1 MDVETSPAS
10 STAGCDTKTETAPA
24 PHPRRRC
31 ILHVTGDYP
40 NINKPLNTLA
50 VKNFIDA
57 NPEADHIIVTLDR
70 TSLPWR
76 ARVTPGGG
84 NGDSRMISIRYWGLP
99 FGVQLAAS
107 MYLVARQTRRILQTR
122 GEDFDVIHAHKLT
135 FEGLAGYWLSLWFE
149 KPLVCSLRGE
159 VESKVLAV
167 KPHYRFLYRRVV
179 ERSSR
184 LYYVSAWYRPTLQ
197 KAFQPSQA
205 KQRLLPN
212 FVDLDGIE
220 PHAASRPNAF
230 VSVLC
235 FEVYKRKGLDRLL
248 PAFKR
253 ALEREPGITLDLV
266 GRGSPERLAHIQ
278 SLIDKAGLGESVR
291 LVGPLEHTELLR
303 RLGQYSGFVL
313 PSRNETFGMSFIEAL
328 LAGVPIVYSK
338 GCGVDGFVDGIEAAV
353 PVDPRSVASISDGIV
368 RLAAH
373 QRECRDWLLR
383 NRDELIARFGTK
395 NHISLYNKDVFS
407 ICHEPH
413 SSSG

>member
-1 MDVETSPAS
+1 MDLKESPAS
-10 STAGCDTKTETAPA
+10 SNAGDDTKLETAP
-24 PHPRRRC
+24 PRRRHR

-40 NINKPLNTLA
+40 NINKPLTTLA

-57 NPEADHIIVTLDR
+57 NPDADHIIVTLDR

-84 NGDSRMISIRYWGLP
+84 NGDARVVSIRYWGLP
-99 FGVQLAAS
+99 LGVQLAAS
-107 MYLVARQTRRILQTR
+107 MYLVARQIRRILQMR
-122 GEDFDVIHAHKLT
+122 GGDFDAIHAHKLT

-179 ERSSR
+179 ERCSR
-184 LYYVSAWYRPTLQ
+184 LYYVSAWYRPALH
-197 KAFQPSQA
+197 KAFRPSPA

-212 FVDLDGIE
+212 FVHLESIE
-220 PHAASRPNAF
+220 PHVESRPNAF

-253 ALEREPGITLDLV
+253 ALKTHPDITLDLV
-266 GRGSPERLAHIQ
+266 GRGTPERLAHIQ
-278 SLIDKAGLGESVR
+278 SLIDKADLGGSVR
-291 LVGPLEHTELLR
+291 LVGPVEHTELLG
-303 RLGQYSGFVL
+303 RLGGYSGFVL

-328 LAGVPIVYSK
+328 LAGVPIVYSR
-338 GCGVDGFVDGIEAAV
+338 GCGVDGFVDGIDAAV

-373 QRECRDWLLR
+373 QRAYRDWLLR
-383 NRDELIARFGTK
+383 NRDELIARFGPTT
-395 NHISLYNKDVFS
+395 HISLYNTDISVIS
-407 ICHEPH
+407 NEEN
-413 SSSG
+413 S